1 MFNCVV
7 LFLIVKDL
15 FLNKF
20 FFGCGKNLFGN
31 YRFFYVNFLV
41 DFKKMVKGK
50 RWLKKIEDFSC

>member
-20 FFGCGKNLFGN
+20 FFGCGKNYLEIID
-31 YRFFYVNFLV
+31 FFMLIFWLIL
-41 DFKKMVKGK
+41 KKWLKGK
-50 RWLKKIEDFSC
+50 GG